1 MKKTLNAI
9 AKLANSSLFLKTA
22 VFPNEKNAEKCRHS
36 LALISDL
43 TNRIIAEEEN
53 VSTAYLK
60 TLKINFTKY
69 MNSKNMDIPRVLL
82 NKRSIKQVISHLND
96 TEIYDYSISASEEDS
111 DMKKIFFLLKS
122 GTTSVESGNDFSV
135 CLLKFYYTFYN
146 DCSDLFVS
154 NMKNYLS
161 KHYSGKYYLS
171 QQDFILMFSQYDK
184 GEDNY
189 LDFLRNLKVNTNF
202 ISTKFFQEIWNVW
215 CISRKANS
223 YSESFLKKNKDRINA
238 ETEDIRKCLLA
249 VITCQINKLK
259 SRDSLITSQ
268 LLPMFG
274 SVNPAER
281 YFWNVSSQALRS
293 KYLNF
298 LDAAPKIYFKYFT
311 KTFIEAFFLV
321 LSAGSSAYE
330 RERSIFW
337 LNYIDQIE
345 EIKIG
350 VTSYKDE
357 IFRSKLSQLP
367 GDTRMYM
374 AFYKTCRINIY
385 SSSNPAALLMKINS
399 VLAIEFTEN
408 GNAAYLYHKDN
419 EFAQKLFNSKQVDDV
434 SEFKRQDQNYGFFDR
449 IIHNGY
455 WQGKADLILRGH

>member
-22 VFPNEKNAEKCRHS
+22 IFPNEKNAEKCRHS

-82 NKRSIKQVISHLND
+82 NKRSIKQIISHLND

-111 DMKKIFFLLKS
+111 DMKKVFFLLKA
-122 GTTSVESGNDFSV
+122 GTTSGEAGNDFSV

-146 DCSDLFVS
+146 ACSGLFVA

-171 QQDFILMFSQYDK
+171 HQDFISIFSQYDR

-189 LDFLRNLKVNTNF
+189 PDFLRNLKINTNF

-215 CISRKANS
+215 CISRKADS
-223 YSESFLKKNKDRINA
+223 YSESFLKKNKDRINT
-238 ETEDIRKCLLA
+238 ETEDVRKCLLA

-259 SRDSLITSQ
+259 ARDSLITSH
-268 LLPMFG
+268 LLPMFD

-281 YFWNVSSQALRS
+281 SFWNVSSQALRS
-293 KYLNF
+293 KYSDF
-298 LDAAPKIYFKYFT
+298 LDTAPKIYFKYFT
-311 KTFIEAFFLV
+311 KTFIEAFFHV
-321 LSAGSSAYE
+321 LSSGTSAYE

-357 IFRSKLSQLP
+357 VFRSKLSQLP

-374 AFYKTCRINIY
+374 SFYKNCKINIY
-385 SSSNPAALLMKINS
+385 SSTNPAALLMKINS

-408 GNAAYLYHKDN
+408 GNAAYLYHKGN

-434 SEFKRQDQNYGFFDR
+434 SDFKRQDQNYGFFDR
-449 IIHNGY
+449 IVHNGY
-455 WQGKADLILRGH
+455 WQYKADLILRGH